1 MRAATYLSLRLG
13 EILVERGL
21 IDHYQ
26 LECLLTE
33 QRLVGLPLG
42 ELVVARGLVRPDEL
56 AAALAAQA
64 DAGGGRSSPSRP
76 ARSRPLLGR
85 ILVEN
90 GWLTESGL
98 QRALLEQRRRGGLL
112 GEILVRR
119 RYITRAQLASA
130 LDEQRRLLSE
140 ERRSQGGR
148 VSIAI
153 H

>member
-1 MRAATYLSLRLG
+1 MATATHSSPRLG

-21 IDHYQ
+21 IDSYQ

-56 AAALAAQA
+56 AAALAAQG
-64 DAGGGRSSPSRP
+64 DAGGGRPSPSRL

-85 ILVEN
+85 ILVEK
-90 GWLTESGL
+90 GWLSESGL

-130 LDEQRRLLSE
+130 LDEQGRLVSGK
-140 ERRSQGGR
+140 RRSQAAH

-153 H
+153 D